1 MTQCSPEFVIDT
13 NNSFVPKYKGAPGLA
28 DQVVG
33 NFLNAEAQSRRERAL
48 AQNFFLFLP
57 FYLTEDQLMKIL
69 FRGLLLFFAFVI
81 ALSIVKYLFFKVFF
95 FALWVAAIVFLI
107 WIVSTALKRA

>member
-1 MTQCSPEFVIDT
+1 
-13 NNSFVPKYKGAPGLA
+13 
-28 DQVVG
+28 
-33 NFLNAEAQSRRERAL
+33 
-48 AQNFFLFLP
+48 
-57 FYLTEDQLMKIL
+57 MKIL